1 MVAVAMRA
9 TALSA
14 ERVRAEQSRTDC
26 AGEVRLTREERQ
38 ILALLAEG
46 YLLDGIARRMCTSNR
61 TLRRRIRGVCD
72 RLGVQ
77 TPIQA
82 VAWAARRGLI

>member
-1 MVAVAMRA
+1 MVALAVRPA
-9 TALSA
+9 TTDSERGQSRLSRS
-14 ERVRAEQSRTDC
+14 ERVI
-26 AGEVRLTREERQ
+26 EVRLTREERM
-38 ILALLAEG
+38 ILALLADG